1 VKISVLLAASLLLLV
16 GLYVIFKPHPE
27 PGLSGPA
34 TRAQPSTPAS
44 PTSPQS
50 ASATT
55 PPATPPPPT
64 ESAVPAAPA
73 VEPQPKTLDVVVRN
87 GRRVSEPAVLKVK
100 QGDEVTLR
108 VTSDAP
114 DEMHLHGYDR
124 HLKLVPGK
132 TAVLEFNAKLSGRF
146 TYELHKSGLELGAV
160 EVYPR

>member
-64 ESAVPAAPA
+64 ESAAPA
-73 VEPQPKTLDVVVRN
+73 VEPQPNTLDVVVRN

-100 QGDEVTLR
+100 QGDDVTLR

>member
-1 VKISVLLAASLLLLV
+1 MKISVLLAASLLLLV

-64 ESAVPAAPA
+64 ESAVPA

-100 QGDEVTLR
+100 QGDDVTLR